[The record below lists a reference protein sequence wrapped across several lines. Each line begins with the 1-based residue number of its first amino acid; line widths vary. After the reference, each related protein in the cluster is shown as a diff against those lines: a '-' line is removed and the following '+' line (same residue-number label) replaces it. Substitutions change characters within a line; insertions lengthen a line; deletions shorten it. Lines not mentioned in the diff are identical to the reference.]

1 MPSANLD
8 LIRAINQFNI
18 LNSIRIR
25 KAVSRSEIADITGQS
40 RASVTTITAQM
51 IEKGLIFEKNVE
63 VTGERGRNRVLLALN
78 PDAAYVVGVKLAA
91 TKASS
96 AVCDMQGETRSAVIR
111 NENFIGK
118 DVGFIEEYISELI
131 LAAVNEAG
139 LSLENISGIGIGVPG
154 VVDFRTGICHWSPLY
169 DAGNVPLRDRI
180 QNRFNIK
187 TYIEN
192 DANTLTLAHQWFG
205 EGRGVDN
212 FIVLSIEYGV
222 GMGIITNGQLYR
234 GVRGF
239 AGEMGHVPVTPDGE
253 LCVCGKKGCLATV
266 VGGMAFINKAKRLS
280 ENGLWVRQSTADIE
294 YEEVIDAA
302 KQGEKALIEIVHA
315 AGHCL
320 GVGVSV
326 LINIFNPE
334 KIIISGQGVEAGEI
348 MFNPMFEA
356 VNRHTFSDL
365 LAFTKIV
372 IPEWQHTDWAKGAA
386 SLVLQELYKSPF
398 NTVRPLI

>member
-1 MPSANLD
+1 MPSANLE

-18 LNSIRIR
+18 LNSIRAR
-25 KAVSRSEIADITGQS
+25 KAVSRSEIADMTGQS

-51 IEKGLIFEKNVE
+51 IDKGLIFEKNVE
-63 VTGERGRNRVLLALN
+63 VTGERGRNRVLLAIN
-78 PDAAYVVGVKLAA
+78 PDVAYVVGVKLAA

-96 AVCDMQGETRSAVIR
+96 AVCDMQGETRSTVIR
-111 NENFIGK
+111 NDNYLGK
-118 DVGFIEEYISELI
+118 GVDYITKYIDELI
-131 LAAVNEAG
+131 MAAVDEAG
-139 LSLENISGIGIGVPG
+139 LKLENISGIGIGVPG
-154 VVDFRTGICHWSPLY
+154 VVDFRTGTCHWSPIY
-169 DAGNVPLRDRI
+169 DAGSVPLRDRI

-212 FIVLSIEYGV
+212 FIVITIEYGV

-253 LCVCGKKGCLATV
+253 LCICGKKGCLATV
-266 VGGMAFINKAKRLS
+266 VGGMAFINKAKRLA
-280 ENGLWVRQSTADIE
+280 ETGLWIRQSGGDIE
-294 YEEVIDAA
+294 FEEVINAA
-302 KQGEKALIEIVHA
+302 KQGEKALIEILQV
-315 AGHCL
+315 AGRYL
-320 GVGVSV
+320 GVGLSV

-348 MFNPMFEA
+348 MFAPMKEA

-365 LAFTKIV
+365 LGFTKIV
-372 IPEWQHTDWAKGAA
+372 IPEWQDTDWAKGAA

>member
-18 LNSIRIR
+18 LNSIRAR

-51 IEKGLIFEKNVE
+51 IDKGLIFEKNVE
-63 VTGERGRNRVLLALN
+63 VTGERGRNRVLLAIN

-96 AVCDMQGETRSAVIR
+96 AVCDMQGETRSTVIK

-131 LAAVNEAG
+131 TAAVDEAG
-139 LSLENISGIGIGVPG
+139 LSLENIAGIGIGVPG
-154 VVDFRTGICHWSPLY
+154 VVDFQTGICHWSPVY
-169 DAGNVPLRDRI
+169 DAGSVPLRDRI
-180 QNRFNIK
+180 QNRFNIT

-192 DANTLTLAHQWFG
+192 DANALTLAHQWFG

-212 FIVLSIEYGV
+212 FLVVTIEYGV

-239 AGEMGHVPVTPDGE
+239 AGEMGHVPVMPDGE
-253 LCVCGKKGCLATV
+253 LCVCGKKGCLASV
-266 VGGMAFINKAKRLS
+266 VGGMAFINKAKRLL
-280 ENGLWVRQSTADIE
+280 ETGAWARQSSGDIE
-294 YEEVIDAA
+294 FEEIIDAA
-302 KQGEKALIEIVHA
+302 KQGEKALIEILQA
-315 AGHCL
+315 AGRYL

-334 KIIISGQGVEAGEI
+334 KIIISGQGVEAGDI
-348 MFNPMFEA
+348 MFNPMRE
-356 VNRHTFSDL
+356 VISRHTFSDL
-365 LAFTKIV
+365 LALTKIV

-398 NTVRPLI
+398 NSVRPLI